1 MFNFEDYFN
10 TWGDLFKFNYEYKS
24 TTYNWDELKKQGKV
38 EETTEEKNGFK
49 TITRTFISKDGSQ
62 RITQSE
68 TFPVIDEIKQKLI
81 SLDKQIYDAVKK
93 EDYETAAKLKKEK
106 EILTNKKSK

>member
-10 TWGDLFKFNYEYKS
+10 NSWGDLFNYNYKPKS

-49 TITRTFISKDGSQ
+49 TITRTFISNDGSQ

-68 TFPVIDEIKQKLI
+68 TFPIIDETKQKLI
-81 SLDKQIYDAVKK
+81 DLDKQIYNAVKK

-106 EILTNKKSK
+106 ELLINKK